1 MACHPKSSVQ
11 AEISPFTLEIPEE
24 EDPMHRVEAIQDVK
38 VEDSHLAK
46 QNPSVV
52 STSALSGYPS
62 IASEAV
68 TNSAVRHISG

>member
-11 AEISPFTLEIPEE
+11 AEISPFTLEILEE
-24 EDPMHRVEAIQDVK
+24 EDSMHRIEAIQDVT

-52 STSALSGYPS
+52 GTSALPGYPS

-68 TNSAVRHISG
+68 TNSAIRDISG